1 MDSAEETLRVK
12 LLSEKQATTDEQRLK
27 ARRDALSDIERQILG
42 HLCERIKPKEGGEDE
57 DAGKTKRDSNSDLD
71 EKDKENE
78 EDTAKDKK
86 KSSAG
91 VVVNHLIAWLVAGH
105 FYKPIRRRDE
115 IEVKM
120 PYTPTHLVR
129 SVAGKLTVEFKNMY
143 IQEEISAAE
152 SFLSLNKHTKNSR
165 RIVSFTTSQQPFVSF
180 SEQELGHVH
189 EFRKG
194 RSGEKWYKIKDC
206 ETKVKRAQ
214 FDQAI
219 AAITLEPQGS
229 SHIFIYFQSS

>member
-71 EKDKENE
+71 EKVSHQEGFLLSFLCLLYFGNYPRERDLKGFGPRVLLLKDKENE

-105 FYKPIRRRDE
+105 FYKPIWRRDE

-120 PYTPTHLVR
+120 PYTPTHLH
-129 SVAGKLTVEFKNMY
+129 T
-143 IQEEISAAE
+143 
-152 SFLSLNKHTKNSR
+152 SFDLWQ
-165 RIVSFTTSQQPFVSF
+165 VS
-180 SEQELGHVH
+180 
-189 EFRKG
+189 
-194 RSGEKWYKIKDC
+194 
-206 ETKVKRAQ
+206 
-214 FDQAI
+214 
-219 AAITLEPQGS
+219 
-229 SHIFIYFQSS
+229 